1 MIQSN
6 RDETGLLSQE
16 RLMNHSKRLYV
27 EELFSKLHQLQQLC
41 AADDIEI
48 SLDKAAEIYR
58 IVHSIKG
65 SASTIGFKRIGEI
78 AQQMLSSW
86 HWARKVTLAA
96 VLEEYDGAFT
106 LQLYQGSALV
116 SMPLL
121 CALEAEI
128 DASASLIASL
138 QQEVPPVPIE
148 GQGGHT
154 ELLPGA
160 RRILI
165 IDDDAGL
172 RTYLAERLELEDY
185 RVDMASNVQEAM
197 TLLRGGSYQLI
208 TLDLMM
214 YPQSGYEILHMLKN
228 DRAIRVVPMI
238 VLSGINDTE
247 DKVRCLDMGVD
258 DYVSKP
264 FDYEELS
271 ARIRRI
277 LQRNREFEWIAFRD
291 PLTGLYNRRFFDCQI
306 EVELS
311 RMSRKPAN
319 ISIVL
324 LDVDHFKKVN
334 DTYGH
339 QIGDLVLQ
347 HFGQLLQKSLRTSDI
362 VARWGG
368 EEFVVIMPNT
378 TDSDAYKAIGSIL
391 QKVQNSPI
399 VTTGE
404 RSYSITFSAGISQ
417 WRVGLT
423 VEQWIQRADYALYK
437 AKHLGRNRMCKISS
451 KLRTDPSISGSESV
465 KKVIVAKDDRVL
477 RMIMVDNLVNSGY
490 QTLEAQDGEMAYR
503 MLMSEDADLCILDC
517 VMPVLNGL
525 QVLKRM
531 KDEGSRPVRTK
542 IMFATGHDQSDM
554 AKECFAL
561 GADQFITKPFSMQD
575 FERKVSSL
583 ME

>member
-1 MIQSN
+1 MIQRD
-6 RDETGLLSQE
+6 RDETDLLSQD
-16 RLMNHSKRLYV
+16 RLMNHSKKLYT

-41 AADDIEI
+41 AVADLNM
-48 SLDKAAEIYR
+48 SLDNAAEVYR

-65 SASTIGFKRIGEI
+65 SAPTIGFKRIGDI

-86 HWARKVTLAA
+86 HWARRVSLTAVLAEYDDAYIVQLYRGSTLA
-96 VLEEYDGAFT
+96 
-106 LQLYQGSALV
+106 

-128 DASASLIASL
+128 DASAIVIASL
-138 QQEVPPVPIE
+138 QQEASPVPIE
-148 GQGGHT
+148 GQGAHT
-154 ELLPGA
+154 EPPGA
-160 RRILI
+160 SRILI

-172 RTYLAERLELEDY
+172 RNYLAGRLELEDY
-185 RVDMASNVQEAM
+185 LVDAATNVQEAM
-197 TLLRGGSYQLI
+197 TLLRGGSYHLI

-214 YPQSGYEILHMLKN
+214 YPQSGYEILHLLKN
-228 DRAIRVVPMI
+228 DRATRLVPMI

-247 DKVRCLDMGVD
+247 DKVRCLDMGAD

-277 LQRNREFEWIAFRD
+277 LERNREYEMVAFRD
-291 PLTGLYNRRFFDCQI
+291 PLTGLYNRRFFDCQV
-306 EVELS
+306 EVELN
-311 RMSRKPAN
+311 RMTRKPAN
-319 ISIVL
+319 ISIAL
-324 LDVDHFKKVN
+324 LDVDHFKNVN

-347 HFGQLLQKSLRTSDI
+347 HFGQLLQKSLRSSDI

-378 TDSDAYKAIGSIL
+378 TDSDAYKAIGAIL
-391 QKVQNSPI
+391 NKVQSTPI

-404 RSYSITFSAGISQ
+404 RSFSITFSAGISQ
-417 WRVGLT
+417 WRSGLT

-437 AKHLGRNRMCKISS
+437 AKHLGRNRMYKISS
-451 KLRTDPSISGSESV
+451 KLRTDQTAASSESV
-465 KKVIVAKDDRVL
+465 KKVIVAEDDRVL
-477 RMIMVDNLVNSGY
+477 RMIMVDNLNSAGY
-490 QTLEAQDGEMAYR
+490 QTLEAHNGEMAYH
-503 MLMSEDADLCILDC
+503 MLMSESADLCILDC
-517 VMPVLNGL
+517 IMPVMSGL

-531 KDEGSRPVRTK
+531 KDEGSRPASTK
-542 IMFATGHDQSDM
+542 IMFATGHDLSDT
-554 AKECFAL
+554 AKESLAL
-561 GADQFITKPFSMQD
+561 GADHFITKPFSMQD
-575 FERKVSSL
+575 FERKVRSL